1 MPRSKPTPDELERG
15 ASLAI
20 DTVTT
25 LLRNLRSAQGE
36 LVEAGRAVGLT
47 WDQIAELTGKSSGD
61 AAREAH
67 ARWKTGQ

>member
-1 MPRSKPTPDELERG
+1 MPRSIPTPDQVERG
-15 ASLAI
+15 ASQAI

-25 LLRNLRSAQGE
+25 LLRNLQMAQGE

-47 WDQIAELTGKSSGD
+47 WDEIAELTGKSSGD

-67 ARWKTGQ
+67 DRWKAGR